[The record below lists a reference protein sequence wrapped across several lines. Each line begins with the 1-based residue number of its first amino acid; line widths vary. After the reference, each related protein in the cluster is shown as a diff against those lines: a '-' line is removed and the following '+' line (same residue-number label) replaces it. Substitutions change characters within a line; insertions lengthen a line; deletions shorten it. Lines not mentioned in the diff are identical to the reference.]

1 MKPEGIF
8 QKIILYAMLNIKRY
22 GEGRSKRGK
31 YLPAGYFLN
40 VLMHTFCVVCFLS
53 VDNTWVI
60 TYEFNGFKK
69 NVQLN

>member
-1 MKPEGIF
+1 MVRDEVNEVNTYQQGI
-8 QKIILYAMLNIKRY
+8 
-22 GEGRSKRGK
+22 
-31 YLPAGYFLN
+31 FLN